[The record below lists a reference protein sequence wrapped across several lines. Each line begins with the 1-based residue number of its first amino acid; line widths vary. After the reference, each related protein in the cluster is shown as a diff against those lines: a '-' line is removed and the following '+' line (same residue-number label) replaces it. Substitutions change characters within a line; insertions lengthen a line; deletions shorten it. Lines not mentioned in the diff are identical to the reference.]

1 MKKVVK
7 MYVGHTP
14 NKRKELEPKFL
25 WDPLCTGIFG
35 VVSLFLLLFCVALLI
50 LHIHSA
56 VKMKGIKQ
64 CVTRLA
70 NSAILTVGLNY
81 SHKLWISFSEIIL
94 KLRGSLQA
102 PSINLKPLEYLSFSG
117 LKSWNEHPKK
127 DRSNSNH
134 CIVSSFFSC
143 KFRLCSAISFFA
155 YFL

>member
-25 WDPLCTGIFG
+25 WDPLCNGIFG

-64 CVTRLA
+64 CVTRFA

-127 DRSNSNH
+127 IEA
-134 CIVSSFFSC
+134 IVIIA
-143 KFRLCSAISFFA
+143 L
-155 YFL
+155 